1 MPSDQPHIPERS
13 FGKDFKTFFVRG
25 LAILLPTVLTI
36 WVLAFAYQ
44 FVNQNIAGPINAGVR
59 AAVIQFSSWP
69 QPVDSDFIDTYDTLP
84 LSRKQAWDA
93 ELSEQKEA
101 MDKPFVESGLPGRP
115 PSERLSDRVLNS
127 MRLEWQ
133 KTQDDLIF
141 EARLHAF
148 ENKWNAITVGS
159 FRVLNLIGIILAIVL
174 IYIAGVLVTSFIG
187 RRFYRM
193 GENLIARVPLI
204 RNVYP
209 AVKQVTDFFFSSDTD
224 DKINFNRVV
233 AVQYPRKGLWSV
245 GLVTGDTMKLIEETA
260 GQRCLTVFVPSSPTP
275 FTGYVITVP
284 KTDTIDLPISV
295 EEALKFAVSGGVVI
309 PQNQVIDRPGADQ
322 MVLPGTEDTADHQDR
337 AQPESN

>member
-13 FGKDFKTFFVRG
+13 FGKDFKTFFFRG

-44 FVNQNIAGPINAGVR
+44 FVNQKIAGPINSGVR
-59 AAVIQFSSWP
+59 AAVIQFTEWP
-69 QPVDSDFIDTYDTLP
+69 QPTDNDFIDIYEKLPNSRKTAWRDTLN
-84 LSRKQAWDA
+84 SQVD
-93 ELSEQKEA
+93 A
-101 MDKPFVESGLPGRP
+101 MDKGVPVGAPK
-115 PSERLSDRVLNS
+115 PSDKLTDTIKDS

-133 KTQDDLIF
+133 KSQEDIVF

-148 ENKWNAITVGS
+148 EKQWNDIRVGQ
-159 FRVLNLIGIILAIVL
+159 FRVLNLIGIILAIIL

-193 GENLIARVPLI
+193 GENFIARVPLI

-209 AVKQVTDFFFSSDTD
+209 AVKQVTDFFFSSDAD
-224 DKINFNRVV
+224 EKVNFNRVV

-245 GLVTGDTMKLIEETA
+245 GLVTGDTMKLIEEVA

-284 KTDTIDLPISV
+284 KSDTIDLPISV

-309 PQNQVIDRPGADQ
+309 PQNQVITRPGADQ
-322 MVLPGTEDTADHQDR
+322 MVLPGADDD
-337 AQPESN
+337 APGGDAKDPT